1 MPLDGHAAQLYTAL
15 VSARADR
22 HEALAQLRAERK
34 GRAEDASRAQEL
46 VKAFSA
52 ELLLVRRDLDAERLR
67 GLALTERL
75 ALAERAAHEDQVRCR
90 EAEAG
95 RSRDAFEHRGALE
108 AEKSAARRAAA
119 AAIAAAAQRSGEE
132 QRMVAAHAE
141 LERERDAVA
150 LAAERAE
157 LARERAELARQ
168 LQRAAATVAA
178 QKERTKRAVQESRL
192 RGALLEADI
201 AGMRR
206 DLIDSGLAQIESLA
220 RSDRWSPR

>member
-1 MPLDGHAAQLYTAL
+1 
-15 VSARADR
+15 
-22 HEALAQLRAERK
+22 
-34 GRAEDASRAQEL
+34 
-46 VKAFSA
+46 
-52 ELLLVRRDLDAERLR
+52 
-67 GLALTERL
+67 
-75 ALAERAAHEDQVRCR
+75 
-90 EAEAG
+90 
-95 RSRDAFEHRGALE
+95 
-108 AEKSAARRAAA
+108 
-119 AAIAAAAQRSGEE
+119 
-132 QRMVAAHAE
+132 MVAAHAE